1 MQTILSLK
9 QLIRKELSLIY
20 PLGEINSFIY
30 IIFEQVLSYKKID
43 TNINNK
49 EIVNEDSLKIIY
61 KIVERL
67 KNNEPIQYIFEETDF
82 YDLEFKLN
90 KDTLIPRQET
100 EELVDLIIQ
109 ENTNKDVSILDIGTG
124 SGCIAISL
132 KKNLKLAN
140 LSAID
145 ISSRALLMA
154 QENANRYNL
163 KINFIQDD
171 ILSPIQTYPIY
182 DIIVS
187 NPPYIRNSEKNS
199 MLKNVLDHE
208 PHRALFVEDIDPLI
222 FYREIA
228 IFGKKHLSKQG
239 ILYFEIN
246 ENLSIETKNL
256 LEEIGYNE
264 VSIIKDIN
272 EKDRIIKAK
281 I

>member
-9 QLIRKELSLIY
+9 QLIRKELSSIY

-49 EIVNEDSLKIIY
+49 EIVNEESLKIIY

-67 KNNEPIQYIFEETDF
+67 KNNEPIQYIFGETDF

-90 KDTLIPRQET
+90 KDTLIPRSET
-100 EELVDLIIQ
+100 EELVDLIIK
-109 ENTNKDVSILDIGTG
+109 ENFDKNISILDIGTG

-132 KKNLKLAN
+132 KKNLPLSKV
-140 LSAID
+140 SAID
-145 ISSRALLMA
+145 ISSNAISMA
-154 QENANRYNL
+154 EENAKRSNL
-163 KINFIQDD
+163 ELNFIEDD
-171 ILSPIQTYPIY
+171 ILNPSKEYPIY

-187 NPPYIRNSEKNS
+187 NPPYIRNSEKHL
-199 MLKNVLDHE
+199 MLNNVLEYE

-228 IFGKKHLSKQG
+228 KFGKQHLSQNG
-239 ILYFEIN
+239 VIYFEIN
-246 ENLSIETKNL
+246 ENLSLETKNL
-256 LEEIGYNE
+256 LEDLGYNDI
-264 VSIIKDIN
+264 SIIKDIN
-272 EKDRIIKAK
+272 DRDRIIKAK
-281 I
+281 R